1 MSSSKKLH
9 ELCDELGVTRRTI
22 QGYENAGLVSASGRN
37 KYGHLL
43 YDEKAQK
50 RIARILLYQRIG
62 FKLRQIRELIDAPD
76 AIVKAALEKQ
86 ILHLKE
92 ERKNI
97 DVWIEGA
104 YGIIKEI
111 EDKEKQ

>member
-22 QGYENAGLVSASGRN
+22 QGYESMGLVSATGRN
-37 KYGHLL
+37 KYKHLL
-43 YDEKAQK
+43 YDENAQK
-50 RIARILLYQRIG
+50 RIAQILLYQRIG
-62 FKLRQIRELIDAPD
+62 FKLKEIKELIDAPD
-76 AIVKAALEKQ
+76 VIVKEAVEKQ

-92 ERKNI
+92 ERRNI
-97 DVWIEGA
+97 DVWLQEA

-111 EDKEKQ
+111 EEREKQ